1 MKYLK
6 PLYKA
11 MYENPDTRE
20 LALSIYQ
27 QHKDLYH
34 PIARAGLES
43 ILKLNK

>member
-11 MYENPDTRE
+11 MYENPDTKD
-20 LALSIYQ
+20 LALSIFDE
-27 QHKDLYH
+27 HKDLYH

-43 ILKLNK
+43 ILKLSK